1 MTATSVHTGSV
12 PRLQGH
18 NGFPGAAHPVPMTR
32 GSWQPPRR
40 VTALPHA
47 TTATAL
53 MECGID
59 ADAVAYAERRYDGVV
74 ECMRNHVSPIDARA
88 AMRG

>member
-1 MTATSVHTGSV
+1 MTLLDMARIAGRYVT
-12 PRLQGH
+12 
-18 NGFPGAAHPVPMTR
+18 PMSMAMR
-32 GSWQPPRR
+32 H
-40 VTALPHA
+40 ALA
-47 TTATAL
+47 
-53 MECGID
+53 ERGID

>member
-1 MTATSVHTGSV
+1 MSIAMRH
-12 PRLQGH
+12 
-18 NGFPGAAHPVPMTR
+18 
-32 GSWQPPRR
+32 
-40 VTALPHA
+40 
-47 TTATAL
+47 AL